1 MAQLE
6 QQAES
11 FVTALLAPP
20 TDTAMGRHGGDR
32 AAVASFGRDAQKAA
46 AAQAELLKEPIHA
59 LSHRADEGGEV
70 ASAILDLKSQV
81 QTLDPGRV
89 RLEPGLLARLFGW
102 LPWIK
107 TPVQKYFKRF
117 QSSQERLAATIKS
130 LQLGRDTL
138 RRDNITLEE
147 DQKGLVKA
155 IGELQRAVAVGKEID
170 RRLEERILREV
181 PESDP
186 RHAFLRDEALFGIRQ
201 RVMDLQQQLAVSQQ
215 GLLAMDIIIKN
226 NAELIRGVDRAL
238 HVTVSA
244 LQVAVT
250 AALALARQKLVLDKV
265 QTIAVAATDMA
276 AGTAAA
282 LRAQGAQ
289 LAAGSGRA
297 AATLADLK
305 AAFAD
310 VDAAMAQIDGFRQ
323 KALPEM
329 ADAVLEMDRLTSGAK
344 TAPRG

>member
-6 QQAES
+6 QQAEN
-11 FVTALLAPP
+11 FVEALLTPP
-20 TDTAMGRHGGDR
+20 AATVTGRRGGDR
-32 AAVASFGRDAQKAA
+32 AAIDTFGRDAQKAA
-46 AAQAELLKEPIHA
+46 AAQAELLKEPIRA

-70 ASAILDLKSQV
+70 ASALLVLKSQI
-81 QTLDPGRV
+81 QMLDPGSV
-89 RLEPGLLARLFGW
+89 RLEPGLLARSFGW

-107 TPVQKYFKRF
+107 TPVQRYFKRF
-117 QSSQERLAATIKS
+117 QSSQEHLAATIKS

-147 DQKGLVKA
+147 DQKGLANVIDA
-155 IGELQRAVAVGKEID
+155 LQQAVAVGKEID
-170 RRLEERILREV
+170 RRLEERILREI

-186 RHAFLRDEALFGIRQ
+186 RHAFLRNDALLGLRQ
-201 RVMDLQQQLAVSQQ
+201 RVVDLQQQLAVSQQ

-265 QTIAVAATDMA
+265 QSIAAAATGMA
-276 AGTAAA
+276 AGTAAT

-289 LAAGSGRA
+289 LAAGSERA

-323 KALPEM
+323 KALPQM
-329 ADAVLEMDRLTSGAK
+329 ADAILEMDRLTSGAT